1 MIMTCVSSV
10 RYQVKFN
17 CGVTDTFIPNCGL
30 RQGDPLS
37 PHLNILCRE
46 TLFQTTN
53 AYQRQN
59 LFSIPRIAPRGLHI
73 TLLQFSDDLF
83 FIHPTKKSLL
93 SPSNILQSMLKKL
106 VKLVTSQ
113 RVNFFFSISAL
124 PSVIQSTKN
133 ILWVSLPPLNLF
145 NI

>member
-17 CGVTDTFIPNCGL
+17 GGLTDTYIPNCGL

-37 PHLNILCRE
+37 PYSYILCGE
-46 TLFQTTN
+46 TLFQMTN

-73 TLLQFSDDLF
+73 PLLQFADDILF
-83 FIHPTKKSLL
+83 FIHPTKKNPSYLL
-93 SPSNILQSMLKKL
+93 QISFKVCQRSWSN
-106 VKLVTSQ
+106 
-113 RVNFFFSISAL
+113 
-124 PSVIQSTKN
+124 
-133 ILWVSLPPLNLF
+133 W
-145 NI
+145 